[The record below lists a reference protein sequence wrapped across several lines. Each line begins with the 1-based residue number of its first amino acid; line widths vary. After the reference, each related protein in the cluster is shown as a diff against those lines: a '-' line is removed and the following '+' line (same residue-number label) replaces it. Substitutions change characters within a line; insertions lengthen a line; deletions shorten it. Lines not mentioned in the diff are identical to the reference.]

1 MSDPFAERIATV
13 RLRFGAKLE
22 ARIDGIESSLPQ
34 HGRVVGLDDLAQAH
48 RHAHDLCGVGPIL
61 GYVGTAE
68 AARSIERVLLGA
80 VAAERSLTDDEIS
93 RVRDGIV
100 LLRSTAAA
108 EMHSAGQG
116 GISDTQPICAT
127 SIAPAR

>member
-1 MSDPFAERIATV
+1 MSDPFAERVATV
-13 RLRFGAKLE
+13 RLRFSAKLE

-34 HGRVVGLDDLAQAH
+34 PGRLVGPDELAQSH

-61 GYVGTAE
+61 GYVGTAK

-80 VAAERSLTDDEIS
+80 VEAKRPLTAEEVA

-100 LLRSTAAA
+100 LLRSVAAT
-108 EMHSAGQG
+108 EMRSAGQG
-116 GISDTQPICAT
+116 GGSETQV
-127 SIAPAR
+127 AR

>member
-13 RLRFGAKLE
+13 RLRFSAKLA

-34 HGRVVGLDDLAQAH
+34 PGRVVGLDELAQSH
-48 RHAHDLCGVGPIL
+48 RHAHDLCGVGPLL

-68 AARSIERVLLGA
+68 AARSIERTLFGA
-80 VAAERSLTDDEIS
+80 VEAERSLTDDEIS

-100 LLRSTAAA
+100 LLRSIAAT
-108 EMHSAGQG
+108 EMHSAGK
-116 GISDTQPICAT
+116 GISDTR
-127 SIAPAR
+127 SIGTKPFAPPR